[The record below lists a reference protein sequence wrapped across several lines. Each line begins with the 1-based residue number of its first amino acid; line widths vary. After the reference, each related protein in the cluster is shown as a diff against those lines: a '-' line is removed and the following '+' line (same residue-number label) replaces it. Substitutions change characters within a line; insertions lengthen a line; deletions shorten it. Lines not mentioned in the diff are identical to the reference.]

1 MLRKVPTKKL
11 KKSVAAAPTSQPKQ
25 KTKATVSKSKPSRP
39 ASKGKTAVKSPSKNT
54 RQATAVAAQNAS
66 FGMKEV
72 KELISLIKDSGNF
85 NTFAYKT
92 DAFEIEI
99 NVGNGSI
106 PAATAAPQAQP
117 LERVAP
123 ITSPPISPAPNLQA
137 SQAPQALT
145 LAPNQR
151 WVTSPM
157 VGTFFRRPNPTSPPF
172 VELGD
177 EVQPDTSVCIVE
189 VMKLLNTIEAGC
201 VGRVVSIL
209 VEDGAPIESGQP
221 LMALELK

>member
-1 MLRKVPTKKL
+1 MPTKKL
-11 KKSVAAAPTSQPKQ
+11 KKNVAATAASQQKQQSRPKI
-25 KTKATVSKSKPSRP
+25 TKAKPSR
-39 ASKGKTAVKSPSKNT
+39 AGAATTSAVKRSAKNDSPS
-54 RQATAVAAQNAS
+54 TAAADQNAS

-72 KELISLIKDSGNF
+72 KQLISLIKDSGNF

-92 DAFEIEI
+92 AAFEIEI

-106 PAATAAPQAQP
+106 PAAAAAPQAP
-117 LERVAP
+117 PVEWVAP
-123 ITSPPISPAPNLQA
+123 ITTPPISPAPNLQA
-137 SQAPQALT
+137 PQAPQAAVT
-145 LAPNQR
+145 PAPNQR

-157 VGTFFRRPNPTSPPF
+157 VGTFFRRPNPTLPPF
-172 VELGD
+172 VEVGD

-209 VEDGAPIESGQP
+209 VEDGASIESGQP
-221 LMALELK
+221 LMILELK

>member
-1 MLRKVPTKKL
+1 VPTKKL
-11 KKSVAAAPTSQPKQ
+11 KKRVAAVPSSQPKP
-25 KTKATVSKSKPSRP
+25 KTRASVSKPKSSR
-39 ASKGKTAVKSPSKNT
+39 AVSGDKAAVKSPSKNT
-54 RQATAVAAQNAS
+54 RKTIATTDQNAS

-106 PAATAAPQAQP
+106 PAVAAAPQVQP
-117 LERVAP
+117 IERIAT
-123 ITSPPISPAPNLQA
+123 IPAPAVSSVPTSGLPK
-137 SQAPQALT
+137 APSAAIA

-151 WVTSPM
+151 FVTSPM
-157 VGTFFRRPNPTSPPF
+157 VGTFFRRPNPSLPPF
-172 VELGD
+172 VEVGD
-177 EVQPDTSVCIVE
+177 EVQADTALCIVE

-201 VGRVVSIL
+201 NGRVVSIL
-209 VEDGAPIESGQP
+209 VDDGASIESGQP
-221 LMALELK
+221 LMILELK

>member
-1 MLRKVPTKKL
+1 MPTKKL
-11 KKSVAAAPTSQPKQ
+11 KKSVAAAPSGQQKQQSRPKP
-25 KTKATVSKSKPSRP
+25 AMAKPSK
-39 ASKGKTAVKSPSKNT
+39 AGVAGKSAVKRLVKKASP
-54 RQATAVAAQNAS
+54 AAALADQNAS

-106 PAATAAPQAQP
+106 PSAPQAQP
-117 LERVAP
+117 VERVAP
-123 ITSPPISPAPNLQA
+123 IASPPISPAPNLQA
-137 SQAPQALT
+137 SQAPQAALT

-157 VGTFFRRPNPTSPPF
+157 VGTFFRRPNPTLPPF
-172 VELGD
+172 VEVGD

-201 VGRVVSIL
+201 VGHVVSIL

-221 LMALELK
+221 LMILELK

>member
-1 MLRKVPTKKL
+1 VPTKKL
-11 KKSVAAAPTSQPKQ
+11 KKSVAAAPSGQQKPKSRP
-25 KTKATVSKSKPSRP
+25 TIVKAKPSKARV
-39 ASKGKTAVKSPSKNT
+39 AGKSAVKRPVKNASPS
-54 RQATAVAAQNAS
+54 TAAADQNAS

-106 PAATAAPQAQP
+106 PVAAAAPQAQP
-117 LERVAP
+117 VERVAP
-123 ITSPPISPAPNLQA
+123 IATPPISPAPNLQA
-137 SQAPQALT
+137 SQAALT

-172 VELGD
+172 VEVGD

-221 LMALELK
+221 LMILELK

>member
-1 MLRKVPTKKL
+1 MPTKKL
-11 KKSVAAAPTSQPKQ
+11 KKSVAAAPSGQQ
-25 KTKATVSKSKPSRP
+25 KLKSRPTIAKAKPSKTRVAGKSVVKRP
-39 ASKGKTAVKSPSKNT
+39 VKNPSPS
-54 RQATAVAAQNAS
+54 TAAADQNAS

-106 PAATAAPQAQP
+106 PVVAATPYAQP
-117 LERVAP
+117 VERVAAMP
-123 ITSPPISPAPNLQA
+123 TPVMSPAPTVEA
-137 SQAPQALT
+137 SKAPNATLT

-172 VELGD
+172 VEVGD
-177 EVQPDTSVCIVE
+177 EVQPGTSVCIVE

-221 LMALELK
+221 LMILELK

>member
-1 MLRKVPTKKL
+1 VPTKKL
-11 KKSVAAAPTSQPKQ
+11 KKSVAAAPPRQLKPK
-25 KTKATVSKSKPSRP
+25 TRATVSKPKPSSP
-39 ASKGKTAVKSPSKNT
+39 ASRGKTAVKSPSKNT
-54 RQATAVAAQNAS
+54 RNATAVADQNTS

-106 PAATAAPQAQP
+106 PVVTVAPQSQP
-117 LERVAP
+117 IDRVAAVP
-123 ITSPPISPAPNLQA
+123 TAPISPVPNLDATNAPNA
-137 SQAPQALT
+137 ALT

-157 VGTFFRRPNPTSPPF
+157 VGTFFRRPNPTLPPF
-172 VELGD
+172 VEVGD

-209 VEDGAPIESGQP
+209 VDDGASIESGQP
-221 LMALELK
+221 LMILELK

>member
-1 MLRKVPTKKL
+1 VPTKKL
-11 KKSVAAAPTSQPKQ
+11 KKTVAATAPSQQKQ
-25 KTKATVSKSKPSRP
+25 NPRAAVSKPKP
-39 ASKGKTAVKSPSKNT
+39 ASHASKLKTAVKGPVKNT
-54 RQATAVAAQNAS
+54 RTATAAPDQKAS

-106 PAATAAPQAQP
+106 PAVAAAPQVQP
-117 LERVAP
+117 IERIAT
-123 ITSPPISPAPNLQA
+123 IPAPAVSSVPTSGLPK
-137 SQAPQALT
+137 APSAAIA

-151 WVTSPM
+151 FVTSPM
-157 VGTFFRRPNPTSPPF
+157 VGTFFRRPNPSLPPF
-172 VELGD
+172 VEVGD
-177 EVQPDTSVCIVE
+177 EVQADTALCIVE

-201 VGRVVSIL
+201 IGRVISIL
-209 VEDGAPIESGQP
+209 VDDGASIESGQP
-221 LMALELK
+221 LMILELK

>member
-1 MLRKVPTKKL
+1 MPTKKL
-11 KKSVAAAPTSQPKQ
+11 KKSVAADSPSQLKPK
-25 KTKATVSKSKPSRP
+25 TRAIVSKPKPSRT
-39 ASKGKTAVKSPSKNT
+39 ASRGKTAVKSPSKNT
-54 RQATAVAAQNAS
+54 RKANAVADQNAS

-106 PAATAAPQAQP
+106 PVVTAAPQSQP
-117 LERVAP
+117 IDRVATMP
-123 ITSPPISPAPNLQA
+123 TAPISPAPNLE
-137 SQAPQALT
+137 APKAPNATLT

-157 VGTFFRRPNPTSPPF
+157 VGTFFRRPNPSLPPF
-172 VELGD
+172 VEVGD
-177 EVQPDTSVCIVE
+177 AVQADTALCIVE

-201 VGRVVSIL
+201 NGRVVSIL
-209 VEDGAPIESGQP
+209 VDDGASIESGQP
-221 LMALELK
+221 LMILELK

>member
-1 MLRKVPTKKL
+1 MPTKKL
-11 KKSVAAAPTSQPKQ
+11 KKSVAAVSPSQQKQ
-25 KTKATVSKSKPSRP
+25 KPRAAVSKPKPSRP
-39 ASKGKTAVKSPSKNT
+39 ASRGKAAVRGAAKNT
-54 RQATAVAAQNAS
+54 RTATAVADQNTS

-106 PAATAAPQAQP
+106 PAVVAAPQAQP
-117 LERVAP
+117 IDRIATIPAP
-123 ITSPPISPAPNLQA
+123 AVSPAPTVEANKPSNAGLV
-137 SQAPQALT
+137 

-151 WVTSPM
+151 FVTSPM
-157 VGTFFRRPNPTSPPF
+157 VGTFFRRPNPSLPPF
-172 VELGD
+172 VEVGD
-177 EVQPDTSVCIVE
+177 EVQADTALCIVE

-209 VEDGAPIESGQP
+209 VDDGASIESGQP
-221 LMALELK
+221 LMILELK

>member
-1 MLRKVPTKKL
+1 MPTKKL
-11 KKSVAAAPTSQPKQ
+11 KKSVAVAPSGQQ
-25 KTKATVSKSKPSRP
+25 KLKSRPTIVKVKPSKTRVAGKPAAKRP
-39 ASKGKTAVKSPSKNT
+39 TKNARPST
-54 RQATAVAAQNAS
+54 ATADQNAL

-106 PAATAAPQAQP
+106 PAAAATPQAQP
-117 LERVAP
+117 VERVAAMP
-123 ITSPPISPAPNLQA
+123 IPVLSPAPNGEVPK
-137 SQAPQALT
+137 APKATLT

-157 VGTFFRRPNPTSPPF
+157 VGTFFRKPNPTSPPF
-172 VELGD
+172 VEVGD
-177 EVQPDTSVCIVE
+177 EVEPDTSVCIVE

-201 VGRVVSIL
+201 VGRVVDIL

-221 LMALELK
+221 LMILELK

>member
-1 MLRKVPTKKL
+1 VPTKKL
-11 KKSVAAAPTSQPKQ
+11 KKTVAATAPSQQKQ
-25 KTKATVSKSKPSRP
+25 KPRAAVFKPKPASP
-39 ASKGKTAVKSPSKNT
+39 ASKGKTPVKGPAKNT
-54 RQATAVAAQNAS
+54 RTASAASDQKAS

-106 PAATAAPQAQP
+106 PAVAAAPQVQP
-117 LERVAP
+117 VERVAAMPAP
-123 ITSPPISPAPNLQA
+123 IANPAPNLE
-137 SQAPQALT
+137 APKAPSVVMAI
-145 LAPNQR
+145 APNQR
-151 WVTSPM
+151 FVTSPM

-172 VELGD
+172 VEVGD

-201 VGRVVSIL
+201 SARVVSIL
-209 VEDGAPIESGQP
+209 VDDGASIESGQP
-221 LMALELK
+221 LMILELK

>member
-1 MLRKVPTKKL
+1 MPTKKP
-11 KKSVAAAPTSQPKQ
+11 KKSVAAAPPSQPKQ
-25 KTKATVSKSKPSRP
+25 KKRATVTKPKPPRTASR
-39 ASKGKTAVKSPSKNT
+39 GKKAVKGPAKNT
-54 RQATAVAAQNAS
+54 LKTSATADESAS

-106 PAATAAPQAQP
+106 PVAVAAPQAQP
-117 LERVAP
+117 AERAAP
-123 ITSPPISPAPNLQA
+123 ILTPAL
-137 SQAPQALT
+137 SSAPT
-145 LAPNQR
+145 LEVKKPSNAGIEIAPNQR
-151 WVTSPM
+151 FITSPM
-157 VGTFFRRPNPTSPPF
+157 VGTFFRRPNPTLPPF
-172 VELGD
+172 VEVGD
-177 EVQPDTSVCIVE
+177 DVQPDTSVCIVE

-209 VEDGAPIESGQP
+209 VDDGASIESGQP
-221 LMALELK
+221 LMILELK

>member
-1 MLRKVPTKKL
+1 MPTKKL
-11 KKSVAAAPTSQPKQ
+11 KKSVAADSPSQLKPK
-25 KTKATVSKSKPSRP
+25 KRAIVSKLKPSGT
-39 ASKGKTAVKSPSKNT
+39 ASRGKAAVKGASKNT
-54 RQATAVAAQNAS
+54 RTATAAPDQNAS

-106 PAATAAPQAQP
+106 PAVAAASQVQPIDRIATIPA
-117 LERVAP
+117 
-123 ITSPPISPAPNLQA
+123 PPISPVSTLGLPKAPSA
-137 SQAPQALT
+137 AMA

-151 WVTSPM
+151 FITSPM
-157 VGTFFRRPNPTSPPF
+157 VGTFFRRPNPSLPPF
-172 VELGD
+172 VEVGD
-177 EVQPDTSVCIVE
+177 EVQQDTSVCIVE

-209 VEDGAPIESGQP
+209 VDDGASIESGQP
-221 LMALELK
+221 LMILELK

>member
-1 MLRKVPTKKL
+1 VPTKKL
-11 KKSVAAAPTSQPKQ
+11 KKTVAAAAPSQQKQ
-25 KTKATVSKSKPSRP
+25 KPRVGVSKPKPASS
-39 ASKGKTAVKSPSKNT
+39 ASKGKTATKGPAKNT
-54 RQATAVAAQNAS
+54 RTASAASDQKAS

-106 PAATAAPQAQP
+106 PAAAAAPQVQP
-117 LERVAP
+117 VERVAAMP
-123 ITSPPISPAPNLQA
+123 APVASPAPNVEVPK
-137 SQAPQALT
+137 APSAVMAI
-145 LAPNQR
+145 APNQR
-151 WVTSPM
+151 FVTSPM

-172 VELGD
+172 VEVGD

-201 VGRVVSIL
+201 SARVVSIL
-209 VEDGAPIESGQP
+209 VDDGASIESGQP
-221 LMALELK
+221 LMILELK

>member
-1 MLRKVPTKKL
+1 VPTKKL
-11 KKSVAAAPTSQPKQ
+11 KKSVAADSPSQLKPK
-25 KTKATVSKSKPSRP
+25 TRAIVSKPKPSRT
-39 ASKGKTAVKSPSKNT
+39 ASRGKTAVKSPSKNT
-54 RQATAVAAQNAS
+54 RKATAGADQNAS

-106 PAATAAPQAQP
+106 PAVAAAPQVQP
-117 LERVAP
+117 IERIAT
-123 ITSPPISPAPNLQA
+123 IPAPAVSSVPTSGLPK
-137 SQAPQALT
+137 APSAAIA

-151 WVTSPM
+151 FVTSPM
-157 VGTFFRRPNPTSPPF
+157 VGTFFRRPNPSLPPF
-172 VELGD
+172 VEVGD
-177 EVQPDTSVCIVE
+177 EVQPNTSVCIVE

-201 VGRVVSIL
+201 NGRVVSIL
-209 VEDGAPIESGQP
+209 VDDGASIEAGQP
-221 LMALELK
+221 LMILELK

>member
-1 MLRKVPTKKL
+1 M
-11 KKSVAAAPTSQPKQ
+11 
-25 KTKATVSKSKPSRP
+25 
-39 ASKGKTAVKSPSKNT
+39 KGPSKNT
-54 RQATAVAAQNAS
+54 RIRTATADESQS

-106 PAATAAPQAQP
+106 PAIVAVPQGQPIDRIATM
-117 LERVAP
+117 
-123 ITSPPISPAPNLQA
+123 PAPA
-137 SQAPQALT
+137 VSSVPT
-145 LAPNQR
+145 LEVKKPSNAGLAIAPNQR
-151 WVTSPM
+151 FVTSPM
-157 VGTFFRRPNPTSPPF
+157 VGTFFRRPNPSLPPF
-172 VELGD
+172 VEVGD
-177 EVQPDTSVCIVE
+177 EVQPGTSVCIVE

-209 VEDGAPIESGQP
+209 VDDGASIESGQP
-221 LMALELK
+221 LMILELK

>member
-1 MLRKVPTKKL
+1 VPTKKP
-11 KKSVAAAPTSQPKQ
+11 KKSVAAASPSQPKQ
-25 KTKATVSKSKPSRP
+25 KTRATVSKPKPSRP
-39 ASKGKTAVKSPSKNT
+39 ASRGKTAVKSPSKNT
-54 RQATAVAAQNAS
+54 RKATAVADQNAS

-106 PAATAAPQAQP
+106 PAVTDAPQSQP
-117 LERVAP
+117 IDRVAAMP
-123 ITSPPISPAPNLQA
+123 MPPISPAPTVEA
-137 SQAPQALT
+137 SKAPNARLT

-209 VEDGAPIESGQP
+209 VDDGSSIESGQP
-221 LMALELK
+221 LMILELK

>member
-1 MLRKVPTKKL
+1 MPIKKL
-11 KKSVAAAPTSQPKQ
+11 KKRVAVAPSTQQKQ
-25 KTKATVSKSKPSRP
+25 KTRATVSKPKPSRN
-39 ASKGKTAVKSPSKNT
+39 ASRGKTAVKSSSKNT
-54 RQATAVAAQNAS
+54 RKAITTTDENPS

-106 PAATAAPQAQP
+106 PVVAAAPQAQ
-117 LERVAP
+117 LAERAAP
-123 ITSPPISPAPNLQA
+123 ISTPAV
-137 SQAPQALT
+137 SSAPT
-145 LAPNQR
+145 LEVKKPSNAGLAIAPNQR
-151 WVTSPM
+151 FVTSPM
-157 VGTFFRRPNPTSPPF
+157 VGTFFRRPNPTLPPF
-172 VELGD
+172 VEVGD

-209 VEDGAPIESGQP
+209 VDDGASIESGQP
-221 LMALELK
+221 LMILELK

>member
-1 MLRKVPTKKL
+1 MPTKKL
-11 KKSVAAAPTSQPKQ
+11 KRSVAAVLPSQPKQ
-25 KTKATVSKSKPSRP
+25 KSRATVSKPKPSRAAP
-39 ASKGKTAVKSPSKNT
+39 RGKTAVKGPSKNT
-54 RQATAVAAQNAS
+54 RTATAVADQNAS

-106 PAATAAPQAQP
+106 PAVAAAPQGQP
-117 LERVAP
+117 IERIATIPAAP
-123 ITSPPISPAPNLQA
+123 VSPAPTLEVNRPSNGGL
-137 SQAPQALT
+137 ALT
-145 LAPNQR
+145 PNQR
-151 WVTSPM
+151 FITSPM
-157 VGTFFRRPNPTSPPF
+157 VGTFFRRPNPSLPPF
-172 VELGD
+172 VEVGD

-209 VEDGAPIESGQP
+209 VDDGASIESGQP
-221 LMALELK
+221 LMILELK

>member
-1 MLRKVPTKKL
+1 VPTKKL
-11 KKSVAAAPTSQPKQ
+11 KKSAAAAPTSQQKQ
-25 KTKATVSKSKPSRP
+25 KTRSTIPKAKPSRA
-39 ASKGKTAVKSPSKNT
+39 ASQGKTSVKRPAKNT
-54 RQATAVAAQNAS
+54 RTSTAGIDENTT

-92 DAFEIEI
+92 DTFEIEI

-106 PAATAAPQAQP
+106 PAAAPASQGQVID
-117 LERVAP
+117 RVAAMP
-123 ITSPPISPAPNLQA
+123 TQPISPAP
-137 SQAPQALT
+137 T
-145 LAPNQR
+145 LEVKKPSNAGLAITPNQR
-151 WVTSPM
+151 CVTSPM

-209 VEDGAPIESGQP
+209 VDDGASIESGQP
-221 LMALELK
+221 LMILELK

>member
-1 MLRKVPTKKL
+1 MPTKKL
-11 KKSVAAAPTSQPKQ
+11 KKSDAAVPPSQPKS
-25 KTKATVSKSKPSRP
+25 KKRAIVSKPKPSR
-39 ASKGKTAVKSPSKNT
+39 AVSGDKAAVKSPSKNT
-54 RQATAVAAQNAS
+54 RTATAVADQNTS

-106 PAATAAPQAQP
+106 PAVAAAPQVQP
-117 LERVAP
+117 IERIATIP
-123 ITSPPISPAPNLQA
+123 APPIGPVPTSGLPKAPSA
-137 SQAPQALT
+137 AIA

-151 WVTSPM
+151 FVTSPM
-157 VGTFFRRPNPTSPPF
+157 VGTFFRRPNPSLPPF
-172 VELGD
+172 VAVGD
-177 EVQPDTSVCIVE
+177 EVQADTALCIVE

-201 VGRVVSIL
+201 IGRVVSIL
-209 VEDGAPIESGQP
+209 VDDGASIESGQP
-221 LMALELK
+221 LMILELI

>member
-1 MLRKVPTKKL
+1 MPTKKL
-11 KKSVAAAPTSQPKQ
+11 KKSVVAAPSDQQKQ
-25 KTKATVSKSKPSRP
+25 KTRATVSKRKP
-39 ASKGKTAVKSPSKNT
+39 ASSTSRGKTAVKGSSTNT
-54 RQATAVAAQNAS
+54 RAAAAVDQNAS

-106 PAATAAPQAQP
+106 PAAAAAPQVQP
-117 LERVAP
+117 VERVAAMP
-123 ITSPPISPAPNLQA
+123 APVASPAPNVE
-137 SQAPQALT
+137 APKAPSAVMAI
-145 LAPNQR
+145 APNQR
-151 WVTSPM
+151 FVTSPM

-172 VELGD
+172 VEVGD

-201 VGRVVSIL
+201 SARVVSIL
-209 VEDGAPIESGQP
+209 VDDGASIESGQP
-221 LMALELK
+221 LMILELK

>member
-1 MLRKVPTKKL
+1 VPTKKL
-11 KKSVAAAPTSQPKQ
+11 KKSVAAASPNQQ
-25 KTKATVSKSKPSRP
+25 KVKTRATVSKPKPASP
-39 ASKGKTAVKSPSKNT
+39 ASKGKTPVKGPAKNT
-54 RQATAVAAQNAS
+54 RTASAASDQKAS

-106 PAATAAPQAQP
+106 PAVAAAPQAQP
-117 LERVAP
+117 AGRVETIPTPAVN
-123 ITSPPISPAPNLQA
+123 PAPSLEVKRPSNAELA
-137 SQAPQALT
+137 

-151 WVTSPM
+151 YVTSPM

-172 VELGD
+172 VEVGD
-177 EVQPDTSVCIVE
+177 QVQADTALCIVE
-189 VMKLLNTIEAGC
+189 VMKLLNTIDAGC
-201 VGRVVSIL
+201 NGRVVSIL
-209 VEDGAPIESGQP
+209 VDDGASIESGQP
-221 LMALELK
+221 LMILELT

>member
-1 MLRKVPTKKL
+1 
-11 KKSVAAAPTSQPKQ
+11 
-25 KTKATVSKSKPSRP
+25 
-39 ASKGKTAVKSPSKNT
+39 
-54 RQATAVAAQNAS
+54 
-66 FGMKEV
+66 MKEV

-106 PAATAAPQAQP
+106 PVVTAAPQSQP
-117 LERVAP
+117 IDRVAAVP
-123 ITSPPISPAPNLQA
+123 TPTISPAPNVEA
-137 SQAPQALT
+137 TKAPNATLT

-157 VGTFFRRPNPTSPPF
+157 VGTFFRRPNPSLPPF
-172 VELGD
+172 VEVGD
-177 EVQPDTSVCIVE
+177 AVQADTALCIVE

-201 VGRVVSIL
+201 NGRVVSIL
-209 VEDGAPIESGQP
+209 VDDGASIEAGQP
-221 LMALELK
+221 LMILDLK

>member
-1 MLRKVPTKKL
+1 VPTKKL
-11 KKSVAAAPTSQPKQ
+11 KKSVAADLPSQLKPK
-25 KTKATVSKSKPSRP
+25 TRAILSKPKPSRA
-39 ASKGKTAVKSPSKNT
+39 ASRGKTAVKSPSKNT
-54 RQATAVAAQNAS
+54 RKATAVADQNAS

-106 PAATAAPQAQP
+106 PAVAAAPQGQP
-117 LERVAP
+117 IERIAP
-123 ITSPPISPAPNLQA
+123 IPAAPVSPAPTSELPKVPTA
-137 SQAPQALT
+137 ALAIT
-145 LAPNQR
+145 VNQR
-151 WVTSPM
+151 LVTSPM
-157 VGTFFRRPNPTSPPF
+157 VGTFFRRPNPSLPPF
-172 VELGD
+172 VEVGD

-201 VGRVVSIL
+201 NGRVVSIL
-209 VEDGAPIESGQP
+209 VDDGASIEAGQP
-221 LMALELK
+221 LMILELK

>member
-1 MLRKVPTKKL
+1 MPTKKL
-11 KKSVAAAPTSQPKQ
+11 KKSVAATPVTQQKKQSRPKM
-25 KTKATVSKSKPSRP
+25 TKAKPSRTGAATKSAVRRSAKNDTP
-39 ASKGKTAVKSPSKNT
+39 STA
-54 RQATAVAAQNAS
+54 AVDQNAS

-106 PAATAAPQAQP
+106 PAVAAAPQAQP
-117 LERVAP
+117 AEQVAAVP
-123 ITSPPISPAPNLQA
+123 APVTSPAPNVE
-137 SQAPQALT
+137 APKAPNAGLA

-221 LMALELK
+221 LMILELK

>member
-1 MLRKVPTKKL
+1 VPTKKL
-11 KKSVAAAPTSQPKQ
+11 KKSVAADLPSQLKPK
-25 KTKATVSKSKPSRP
+25 TRAILSKPKPSRT
-39 ASKGKTAVKSPSKNT
+39 ASRGKTAVKSPSKNT
-54 RQATAVAAQNAS
+54 RKATAVADQNAS

-106 PAATAAPQAQP
+106 PAVAAAPQGQP
-117 LERVAP
+117 IERIAP
-123 ITSPPISPAPNLQA
+123 IPAAPVSPAPTSELPKVPTA
-137 SQAPQALT
+137 ALAIT
-145 LAPNQR
+145 VNQR
-151 WVTSPM
+151 LVTSPM
-157 VGTFFRRPNPTSPPF
+157 VGTFFRRPNPSLPPF
-172 VELGD
+172 VEVGD

-201 VGRVVSIL
+201 NGRVVSIL
-209 VEDGAPIESGQP
+209 VDDGASIEAGQP
-221 LMALELK
+221 LMILELK

>member
-1 MLRKVPTKKL
+1 MPTKKL
-11 KKSVAAAPTSQPKQ
+11 KKSVAAAASGQQ
-25 KTKATVSKSKPSRP
+25 KLKSRP
-39 ASKGKTAVKSPSKNT
+39 TISKAKPAKTRVVAKSAAKRPVKNASPSTAAADQNT
-54 RQATAVAAQNAS
+54 F

-106 PAATAAPQAQP
+106 PAAAAAPQAP
-117 LERVAP
+117 PVERVAP
-123 ITSPPISPAPNLQA
+123 ITTPPISPAPNLQA
-137 SQAPQALT
+137 PQAPQAAVT

-172 VELGD
+172 VEVGE

-221 LMALELK
+221 LMVLELK

>member
-1 MLRKVPTKKL
+1 VPTKKL
-11 KKSVAAAPTSQPKQ
+11 KKRVAALPSSQPKP
-25 KTKATVSKSKPSRP
+25 KTRASVSKPKSSR
-39 ASKGKTAVKSPSKNT
+39 AVSGDKAAVKSPSKNT
-54 RQATAVAAQNAS
+54 RKTIATTDQNAS

-106 PAATAAPQAQP
+106 PAVAAAPQVQP
-117 LERVAP
+117 IERIAT
-123 ITSPPISPAPNLQA
+123 IPAPAVSSVPTSGLPK
-137 SQAPQALT
+137 APSAAIA

-151 WVTSPM
+151 FVTSPM
-157 VGTFFRRPNPTSPPF
+157 VGTFFRRPNPSLPPF
-172 VELGD
+172 VAVGD
-177 EVQPDTSVCIVE
+177 EVQADTALCIVE

-201 VGRVVSIL
+201 IGRVVSIL
-209 VEDGAPIESGQP
+209 VDDGASIESGQP
-221 LMALELK
+221 LMILELK